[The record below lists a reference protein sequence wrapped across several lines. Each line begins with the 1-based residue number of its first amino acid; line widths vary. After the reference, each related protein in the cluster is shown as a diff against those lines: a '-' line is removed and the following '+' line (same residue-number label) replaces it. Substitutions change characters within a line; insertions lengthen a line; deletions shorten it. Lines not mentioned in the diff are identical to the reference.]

1 MDRWRHRVVFLL
13 FCNYVFN
20 FQQHC
25 GSGWPSAVHLFY
37 PGGKGPFIGATLG
50 VVGVRA
56 AEEEV
61 AGLGP
66 LDTCREPAAAAVPAA
81 VPAAPSSSG

>member
-1 MDRWRHRVVFLL
+1 MHF
-13 FCNYVFN
+13 
-20 FQQHC
+20 
-25 GSGWPSAVHLFY
+25 FY

-81 VPAAPSSSG
+81 VPAAALSSSG